1 MYLADLHIHSH
12 YSRATS
18 RDLDLPH
25 LDLWARKKG
34 IQLVGTGDF
43 THPAWREELK
53 EKLIPAEEGFYRL
66 KEEYRIPGEEIPGET
81 APRFVV
87 SGEISSIYKKN
98 GKVRKV
104 HSVILLPGLEDG
116 ERLAR
121 KLETIGNIHSDG
133 RPILGLDCHD
143 LLEITLELC
152 TDAIYIPA
160 HIWTPHFSLFGAFS
174 GFDTIEECF
183 EDLTPQIHALETGLS
198 SDPPMNW
205 RVSALDRFQLVS
217 NSDAHSPS
225 KLGREANLLD
235 GEFSYQGLSR
245 AIQTGEGLCGTIEFF
260 PEEGKYHFDGHRKC
274 SICLN
279 PVDAEKYQGICPVCG
294 KKLTIGVSHR
304 VEQLSDRREGF
315 QKAQAKPFESLMPL
329 PEVLASALGASAVSA
344 KVQREYQKLLS
355 KLGPEFEILRNLPI
369 EEIRRT
375 SGNLIAEGIRRL
387 RNGEVTKVPGFDG
400 EYGIIRL
407 FDAAEREEVDGQMS
421 FFDLL
426 GGLGE
431 SVAAMEKD
439 GGDQEKLRVGKHVA
453 AGEDAEEKR
462 EAQEIASEESQNRL
476 LGEVEYRGGCKES
489 QNGEG
494 ESGSESRV
502 QESRSQEQELAI
514 QREWK
519 ESHSGEDELGSQ
531 SPFSGT
537 FLQKLNIRQ
546 AEAVQASDR
555 AIAVTAGPGSGKTST
570 LIFHI
575 VYLIEH
581 RKVRPSEITAVTFTN
596 QAEAEMKERLHSY
609 FGKGK
614 SLKNLQI
621 GTFHS
626 ICSRLLKEAGFEVT
640 LVDETETYGIAKDLR
655 KLYHLSEKPK
665 DILLAISLWKNGVQT
680 EKGKWEPVCKSY
692 QERLEADGVMDF
704 DDLLVKVLEDQDL
717 LDQFRKRF
725 SYLCVDEFQDI
736 SPLQQK
742 LIKAWNEGGRELF
755 VIGDADQSIYSF
767 RGSDAHCFEKLKK
780 DDPKLREIVLGEN
793 YRSQEGI
800 LKLAEAV
807 ISENPG
813 QRSKLIA
820 HHETEFPVRL
830 VKAKSELAE
839 GIFIAKEINRL
850 AGGIGMLEAE
860 EVFIQAQGKK
870 SRSFNEIA
878 ILYRTHHQARI
889 LETCL
894 KKEGIPY
901 VVAGREEFLSEDKV
915 RGTIAFFRS
924 LVSENDT
931 DKKQCLSLLWDLK
944 ENEVSEAVYDTM
956 ADQFRP
962 LMKKKKPAELLETWM
977 KEMKLEENKELQKF
991 KEMTIFYRHMEE
1003 FLEALKLGVE
1013 SDLRRCGHKTYRGD
1027 AVTLMTLHGSKGL
1040 EFPVTILFGVKKGMI
1055 PFESETHPSDKEEE
1069 RRLFYVGLTRA
1080 KEELILTTSEEPS
1093 EFLEHLPKD
1102 LMVQEKADQRRQTD
1116 GGRQL
1121 SLFEL
1126 GLH

>member
-152 TDAIYIPA
+152 PDAIYIPA

-183 EDLTPQIHALETGLS
+183 GDLAPQIHALETGLS

-407 FDAAEREEVDGQMS
+407 FDAAEREEVNGQLS

-431 SVAAMEKD
+431 SAAAMEKD

-462 EAQEIASEESQNRL
+462 EAQEIAPGESQR
-476 LGEVEYRGGCKES
+476 
-489 QNGEG
+489 
-494 ESGSESRV
+494 
-502 QESRSQEQELAI
+502 QEQEL
-514 QREWK
+514 
-519 ESHSGEDELGSQ
+519 
-531 SPFSGT
+531 GT
-537 FLQKLNIRQ
+537 FLQKLNVRQ

-596 QAEAEMKERLHSY
+596 QAAAEMKERLHSY

-680 EKGKWEPVCKSY
+680 EKNKWEPVCKSY

-755 VIGDADQSIYSF
+755 VIGDADQSIYGF

-780 DDPKLREIVLGEN
+780 DNPKLREIVLGEN

-991 KEMTIFYRHMEE
+991 KEMTVFYRHMEE

-1013 SDLRRCGHKTYRGD
+1013 SDLRRCGQKTYHGD

-1080 KEELILTTSEEPS
+1080 KEELILTTSGETS

-1102 LMVQEKADQRRQTD
+1102 LLVQEKADQRKQTD
-1116 GGRQL
+1116 GGRQM
-1121 SLFEL
+1121 SLFEM